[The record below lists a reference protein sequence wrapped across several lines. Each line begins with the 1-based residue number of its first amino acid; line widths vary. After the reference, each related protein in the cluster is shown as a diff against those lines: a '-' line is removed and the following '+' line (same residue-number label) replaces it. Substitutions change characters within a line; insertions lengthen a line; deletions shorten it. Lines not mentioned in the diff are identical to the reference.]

1 MINRVILL
9 TALVLAELLFAASA
23 FAKSGEPPSVPC
35 QFDIFYCVGEKK

>member
-9 TALVLAELLFAASA
+9 TALVLAELLFATSA
-23 FAKSGEPPSVPC
+23 IAKSGEPPPVPC